1 MMEYQGY
8 LGKVE
13 FDDEAAIFHGEVI
26 NTRDVITFQGKSV
39 AELKKAFRESVDD
52 YLAFC
57 AERGEEPDKPFS
69 GQFVT
74 RISPE
79 LHRRASLAASMTG
92 KSLNAWVAEQL
103 EMAIE
108 SSRIAGVR
116 ATGTVGTVSKQ
127 PGARVVKTSGRA
139 GAKKSKR

>member
-1 MMEYQGY
+1 MMEYIGY
-8 LGKVE
+8 IGKVE
-13 FDDEAAIFHGEVI
+13 YDDDASIFHGEVT

-57 AERGEEPDKPFS
+57 AERGEEPNKPFS

-74 RISPE
+74 RVSPE
-79 LHRRASLAASMTG
+79 LHRRASLAASIAG

-103 EMAIE
+103 QSGVENPTTAASRSKSAGKTKRRP
-108 SSRIAGVR
+108 SSRRREA
-116 ATGTVGTVSKQ
+116 
-127 PGARVVKTSGRA
+127 
-139 GAKKSKR
+139 